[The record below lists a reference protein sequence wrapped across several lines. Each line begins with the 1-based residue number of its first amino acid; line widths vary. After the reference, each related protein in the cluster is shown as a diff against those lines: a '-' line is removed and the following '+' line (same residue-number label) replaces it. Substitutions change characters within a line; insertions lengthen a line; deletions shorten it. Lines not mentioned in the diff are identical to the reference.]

1 MKKIKV
7 FVDGHWFDD
16 LYQSPCIFLKGL
28 YGELLHD
35 DRFEVYI
42 GAVDVQQLKTVFN
55 DSDKVTYLSYRAGSK
70 YYRLTIDIPR
80 ILAKYKIDIAHYQY
94 ISPLFKTT
102 KEIVTIH
109 DILFKD
115 HKHLFP
121 WTYRITKDFLFK
133 RSAKRA
139 DLVTTVSRYSADAIL
154 KHYKIPSEKIA
165 IVPNGIADDFFVDYD
180 NESLPDIN
188 KKYDLGSYLL
198 YVSRIEPRKNHI
210 TLVKA
215 YVELELWKKG
225 VKLVLIG
232 RTDIKVEAL
241 DTYISQLPVSI
252 RDNILIFKNITFR
265 ELLSFYKNASIF
277 VYPSLAE
284 GFGIPPLEAA
294 ALKTR
299 TLCSNT
305 TALADYSFFGDDFF
319 DPCDHQELARKIENK
334 LIDGNIARR
343 EDIAERVSQ
352 SYNWKNISSGF
363 ASTILELF
371 KHPTINH
378 E

>member
-35 DRFEVYI
+35 DRFEIYI
-42 GAVDVQQLKTVFN
+42 GAVNIQQLKTVFN
-55 DSDKVTYLSYRAGSK
+55 DSDKVTYLPYRAGSK
-70 YYRLTIDIPR
+70 YYRLSIDIPR
-80 ILAKYKIDIAHYQY
+80 MLAKHKIDVAHYQY
-94 ISPLFKTT
+94 ISPLRKIT

-139 DLVTTVSRYSADAIL
+139 DLVTTVSRYSAEAIL

-180 NESLPDIN
+180 KQSLPDIN
-188 KKYDLGSYLL
+188 RKYDLESYLL

-215 YVELELWKKG
+215 YIELELWKKA

-252 RDNILIFKNITFR
+252 RHNILILKNITFR
-265 ELLSFYKNASIF
+265 ELLSFYKNASVF

-305 TALADYSFFGDDFF
+305 TALADYLFFGDDFF
-319 DPCDHQELARKIENK
+319 DPCDHEQLARKIKNK
-334 LIDGNIARR
+334 LLDENTARR
-343 EDIAERVSQ
+343 EDIAQLVSRN
-352 SYNWKNISSGF
+352 YNWKNISSTF
-363 ASTILELF
+363 ASSILELF
-371 KHPTINH
+371 KHQ
-378 E
+378 ESDYD